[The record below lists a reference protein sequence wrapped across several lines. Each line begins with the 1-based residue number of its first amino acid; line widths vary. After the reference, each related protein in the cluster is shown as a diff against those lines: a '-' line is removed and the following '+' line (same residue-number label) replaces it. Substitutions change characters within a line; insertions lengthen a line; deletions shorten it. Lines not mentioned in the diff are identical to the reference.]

1 MLLLALL
8 PSALAYD
15 SVTHPLL
22 YDDLLAVF
30 DPVEFDSGWVPSGS
44 PVAVAFR
51 INAEG
56 GAYTQMDGETGLTWP
71 AALTQSFTAY
81 EEGGLFALDAM
92 ITASVDMKIDLWG
105 IYWED
110 ALAESSDSFYGE
122 AVFTPWL
129 LPGGALESVE
139 AAAEGSSRELFNLE
153 YDIFSGVGIY
163 LVGALRPD
171 ARASLRG
178 VRFTA
183 GDGVAEEDGV
193 GILHEIPDTS
203 SLNLYTTLTTAYT
216 AALDLNIVPTFG
228 VCASVFGCYDVASF
242 DIPVPLVD
250 AEGEHDMPAA
260 LTSFPLPRLT
270 LAETSHSFG
279 EVEIG
284 QIATWELAIGNE
296 GDQVL
301 EGIIGTY
308 GPGEFTVFPG
318 QIYIAPGGLDGVV
331 VTFAPTVE
339 GVQEIELVLVSSD
352 PAQPEIRLAVS
363 GAGVAPPMPVISTEV
378 GTCGCAAAEPEGL
391 GAVGL
396 LAALGALIARRR
408 RRVNE

>member
-1 MLLLALL
+1 MLLFALL
-8 PSALAYD
+8 PAALAYESD
-15 SVTHPLL
+15 THTLL

-30 DPVEFDSGWVPSGS
+30 DPVEYDSGWVPSGS

-71 AALTQSFTAY
+71 TALTQNFVAY
-81 EEGGLFALDAM
+81 EEGGLFALDAS
-92 ITASVDMKIDLWG
+92 IVASVDMKIDLWG

-110 ALAESSDSFYGE
+110 ALAEAGDSFYGE

-129 LPGGALESVE
+129 LPGGELEAVE
-139 AAAEGSSRELFNLE
+139 AAAEGTDRELFNLE

-163 LVGALRPD
+163 LNGALRPD

-178 VRFTA
+178 VRFSA
-183 GDGVAEEDGV
+183 GDGVAEEDGAT
-193 GILHEIPDTS
+193 ILHEIPDTS
-203 SLNLYTTLTTAYT
+203 SLNLYTTLTTAFT
-216 AALDLNIVPTFG
+216 AGLDLVIVPTFG

-242 DIPVPLVD
+242 DIPVSLID
-250 AEGEHDMPAA
+250 AEGEHDLPSA
-260 LTSFPLPRLT
+260 LTTFPLPRLT
-270 LAETSHSFG
+270 IAETTHSFG

-284 QIATWELAIGNE
+284 QIATWELALGNE

-301 EGIIGTY
+301 EGIVGTY

-318 QIYIAPGGLDGVV
+318 QIYIAPGGMDGVV
-331 VTFAPTVE
+331 ITFAPTVE

-352 PAQPEIRLAVS
+352 PSQPELRLTVS
-363 GAGVAPPMPVISTEV
+363 GAGVAPPMPVISAEV
-378 GTCGCAAAEPEGL
+378 GTCGCAASDPESL
-391 GAVGL
+391 GTVGL
-396 LAALGALIARRR
+396 LAALGALLARRR
-408 RRVNE
+408 RAP

>member
-1 MLLLALL
+1 MLLFALL
-8 PSALAYD
+8 PSALAYESD
-15 SVTHPLL
+15 THTLL

-30 DPVEFDSGWVPSGS
+30 DPVEYDSGWVPSGS

-56 GAYTQMDGETGLTWP
+56 GAYAQMDGETSLTWP
-71 AALTQSFTAY
+71 TALTQSFTAY
-81 EEGGLFALDAM
+81 EEGGLFALDAS
-92 ITASVDMKIDLWG
+92 IVASVDMKIDLWG

-110 ALAESSDSFYGE
+110 ALAEAGDSFYGE
-122 AVFTPWL
+122 ASFTPWL
-129 LPGGALESVE
+129 LPGGELESVE
-139 AAAEGSSRELFNLE
+139 AAAEGTDRELFNLE

-163 LVGALRPD
+163 LKGALRPD

-178 VRFTA
+178 VRFSA
-183 GDGVAEEDGV
+183 GDGVAEEDGAT
-193 GILHEIPDTS
+193 ILHEIPDTS
-203 SLNLYTTLTTAYT
+203 GRNLYTTLTTAFT
-216 AALDLNIVPTFG
+216 AGLDLVIVPTFG

-242 DIPVPLVD
+242 DIPVPLID
-250 AEGEHDMPAA
+250 AEGEHDLPSA
-260 LTSFPLPRLT
+260 LTTFPLPRLT
-270 LAETSHSFG
+270 IAATTHSFG

-284 QIATWELAIGNE
+284 QIATWALAIGNE

-301 EGIIGTY
+301 EGIVGTY

-318 QIYIAPGGLDGVV
+318 QIYVAPGGLDGVV

-352 PAQPEIRLAVS
+352 PAQPELRLTVS
-363 GAGVAPPMPVISTEV
+363 GAGVAPPMPVISSEV
-378 GTCGCAAAEPEGL
+378 GTCGCAASDPQHL

-396 LAALGALIARRR
+396 LAALGALFARRR
-408 RRVNE
+408 RAP